1 MHFIHSCMVKL
12 AAGRITQVRHILQ
25 DVSYANHAYI
35 HSFREAGWDAELLR
49 TLLASLPIEY
59 INES

>member
-35 HSFREAGWDAELLR
+35 HSFRQAWDAELLR
-49 TLLASLPIEY
+49 TLLASFAD
-59 INES
+59 